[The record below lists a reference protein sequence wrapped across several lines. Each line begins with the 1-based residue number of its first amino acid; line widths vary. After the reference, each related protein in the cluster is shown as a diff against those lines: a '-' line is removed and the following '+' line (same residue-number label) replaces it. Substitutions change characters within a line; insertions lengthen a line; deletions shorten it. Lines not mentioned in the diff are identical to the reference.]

1 MPFTNVVLLNCSDSA
16 YIAGAITKDDGSF
29 PIATDK
35 QDRLLKVASIGY
47 TKRFNATHSRFKPK
61 SETICTQNNKYT

>member
-1 MPFTNVVLLNCSDSA
+1 MTSV
-16 YIAGAITKDDGSF
+16 ITKDDGSF

-47 TKRFNATHSRFKPK
+47 TIQTSIPGCQYSRRW
-61 SETICTQNNKYT
+61 

>member
-35 QDRLLKVASIGY
+35 QDRLLCSQGDCPHVSTMVEIEHNLEEL
-47 TKRFNATHSRFKPK
+47 KRFG
-61 SETICTQNNKYT
+61 